1 VSVPAFSVAGARVDP
16 YAAAPQIVL
25 RVRVVDPSGVRVHAL
40 ALNAQIRL
48 EPQRRRYAPE
58 ESELLR
64 DLFGAPERYGSTLR
78 SLLWTHVSQMVLGF
92 TGETE
97 FDLPIACSYDFE
109 VAAHKYLSALGEGE
123 IPLVLL
129 LRGTLFEQGV
139 GGISAGLLP
148 WECEA
153 RYRLPVALWREA
165 MDAFFPNSAWLRVGR
180 DAFEELRRFKT
191 ARGLPT
197 WDAALLAL
205 CGEAKLER

>member
-1 VSVPAFSVAGARVDP
+1 VSAPQFSVVGARVDP

-25 RVRVVDPSGVRVHAL
+25 RVRVVEPSGVQVHAL
-40 ALNAQIRL
+40 ALNVQVRI
-48 EPQRRRYAPE
+48 EPQRRRYAAE

-64 DLFGAPERYGSTLR
+64 DLFGEPERYGNTLR

-109 VAAHKYLSALGEGE
+109 VAAHKYLAALHEGE
-123 IPLVLL
+123 IPLDLL
-129 LRGTLFEQGV
+129 LRGTLFARGD
-139 GGISAGLLP
+139 GAITAALLP

-153 RYRLPVALWREA
+153 HYRLPVRTWREA
-165 MDAFFPNSAWLRVGR
+165 MDAFFPNSAWLRIGR

-197 WDAALLAL
+197 WDAVLTQL
-205 CGEAKLER
+205 CEEAKLER